1 MIPHPVHHEHPPHSS
16 AWLGLAGFFGG
27 GVSSLLGIGGGLIA
41 VPVLLYVGRMPVQ
54 AVAPTA
60 LAGVCLTTLAGS
72 IGYMT
77 GGAGPPVSPWM
88 VGFVDARM
96 AVPLAIGAVT
106 SVPLGVRLN
115 RTLSP
120 QKLFWFFAT
129 TFCVMGVLLIKEG
142 LGG

>member
-120 QKLFWFFAT
+120 QKLFWFFAA
-129 TFCVMGVLLIKEG
+129 TFSVMGVLLIKEG